1 MSGAAASIQSRAS
14 TDFRKIPK
22 EKPMI
27 SNRLHYAVA
36 AALVAAL
43 ALAGCKKKEEVA
55 MTPPPVASEPAPMP
69 PMEPAPA
76 PSAMPVSVIAVD
88 LGTAVGADNK
98 VAASLSSFGAKDTIY
113 ASVTTDGTASNT
125 PLAAKWTFAGATPMT
140 VNEES
145 KMLNTAGPATTEFH
159 ISKPDG
165 FPVGKYKVEIMLNGA
180 VVQSRDFEVK

>member
-1 MSGAAASIQSRAS
+1 
-14 TDFRKIPK
+14 
-22 EKPMI
+22 MI
-27 SNRLHYAVA
+27 RNRMHYAVA
-36 AALVAAL
+36 VALVGTL

-55 MTPPPVASEPAPMP
+55 MTPPPVVSEPAPMP
-69 PMEPAPA
+69 APA
-76 PSAMPVSVIAVD
+76 PLPAAMPVSVVAVD

-98 VAASLSSFGAKDTIY
+98 VATSMSTFGAKDTIH

-145 KMLNTAGPATTEFH
+145 KILNTTGPATTEFH
-159 ISKPDG
+159 VSKPDG
-165 FPVGKYKVEIMLNGA
+165 FPVGKYKVEISLNGA

>member
-1 MSGAAASIQSRAS
+1 
-14 TDFRKIPK
+14 
-22 EKPMI
+22 MI

-36 AALVAAL
+36 AALVASL

-55 MTPPPVASEPAPMP
+55 MTPPPAASGPMTPAEPM
-69 PMEPAPA
+69 

-98 VAASLSSFGAKDTIY
+98 VATSMSTFGARDTIY

-125 PLAAKWTFAGATPMT
+125 PLAARWTFAGATPMT

-145 KMLNTAGPATTEFH
+145 KMLNTTGPATTEFH